1 MKVRDIP
8 STVNMFDNP
17 KDPGDESMADV
28 LRRMKQ
34 FIAHVRRRHVGG
46 EIVCVSHAAPISIL
60 RVHLER
66 RPLTVSA
73 LRGPGEPQ
81 KGSVTTI
88 VVDDLSSPAIRYL
101 TAYDVETHAVAR

>member
-17 KDPGDESMADV
+17 KDPGDESMTDV

-34 FIAHVRRRHVGG
+34 FIAHVHRRHVGG

-60 RVHLER
+60 RVDLEG

-88 VVDDLSSPAIRYL
+88 VLDDIASPAIRYL